1 MVSLIDTCREGYYHH
16 MYVQYISWLK
26 SQHLFSQE
34 EVVLRDDTTGA
45 GRTFFHFQNT
55 PPSSLTWN
63 ADHDFVV
70 VEQFKLLTLLYIF
83 NLRMRNIFMRKF
95 FSEKLIFFLVVFL
108 VNNDN

>member
-55 PPSSLTWN
+55 PPFSITWN

-70 VEQFKLLTLLYIF
+70 VEQFELLTLLWYVF
-83 NLRMRNIFMRKF
+83 NLRMRNIFVRKF
-95 FSEKLIFFLVVFL
+95 FSEKLIFFLVVL
-108 VNNDN
+108 MSS